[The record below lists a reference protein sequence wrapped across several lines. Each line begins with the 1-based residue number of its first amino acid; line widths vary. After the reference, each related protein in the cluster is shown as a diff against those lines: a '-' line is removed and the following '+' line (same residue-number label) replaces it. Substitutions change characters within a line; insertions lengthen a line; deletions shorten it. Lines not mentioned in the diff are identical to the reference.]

1 MTLEGDWSLSISP
14 VKLEDEA
21 EYQCQVGG
29 AGDPSDAIRSV
40 SASNFHSTNL
50 LICQRKSFPSVSF
63 LSSYNHY
70 KYSFIFFYYFS
81 ILLGKTLS
89 LGALIIL
96 INIANLRCSMKYSV
110 LKKCPDQV

>member
-50 LICQRKSFPSVSF
+50 LICQGKYFLSTSPSV
-63 LSSYNHY
+63 
-70 KYSFIFFYYFS
+70 
-81 ILLGKTLS
+81 
-89 LGALIIL
+89 IL
-96 INIANLRCSMKYSV
+96 ITINCVVTALKVSV
-110 LKKCPDQV
+110 CLEDFFWK